1 MAAANSIMFTSFL
14 KGDVRLGGQ
23 GRAGL
28 GEGLGKQT
36 HPLDFPAFLSEVSHP
51 VKRGVLSQLH
61 YPQLTWAPLFQRSH
75 LTSTVTMACGQ
86 DYSDEQQDEEQQGG
100 QHIAQLLEEMCVAL
114 WDNDVDD
121 AVASGS
127 TYQCGIYR

>member
-1 MAAANSIMFTSFL
+1 MFTSFL
-14 KGDVRLGGQ
+14 KGDGRLGGQ
-23 GRAGL
+23 GRAGP

-51 VKRGVLSQLH
+51 VKRGVFSQSH
-61 YPQLTWAPLFQRSH
+61 YPPLTWAPLFQGSH
-75 LTSTVTMACGQ
+75 LTSAVTMACRQ

-100 QHIAQLLEEMCVAL
+100 QHIAQLLEEVCVAL